1 MRDHRIAKEAEAEL
15 DAIWRY
21 TAEGSGSYA
30 IADRVVDGL
39 IDGILLL
46 VRHPH
51 LGRRRDH
58 DLRPGLRTFAV
69 GEYIII
75 YRFQEEDLLI
85 LHVVR
90 GSRDIAAL
98 LG

>member
-1 MRDHRIAKEAEAEL
+1 MLNHRLAKEAEAEL

-21 TAEGSGSYA
+21 TAEGSGSYG

-39 IDGILLL
+39 VDAILLL

-51 LGRRRDH
+51 LGRRRDQ
-58 DLRPGLRTFAV
+58 DLRPGLRTLAV
-69 GEYIII
+69 GEYIIV
-75 YRFQEEDLLI
+75 YRLHEDELLI
-85 LHVVR
+85 LHIVR